1 MLLRRFRMSTVVVA
15 LLFPLGVQLP
25 AQSGRGTM
33 HGYVGYDDISYN
45 EMTQGAIHAKVELRG
60 ATKFNH
66 ALYTAETDNRGLYD
80 LPAIGAGEYTLTITA
95 PGHVPYHIDVYI
107 PSDFECRLA
116 TLLKKKKGARRS

>member
-1 MLLRRFRMSTVVVA
+1 MA
-15 LLFPLGVQLP
+15 LCFLFGGQLA

-45 EMTQGAIHAKVELRG
+45 EMIQGAVHATVELRG

-66 ALYTAETDNRGLYD
+66 ERYTAETDNRGMYD
-80 LPAIGAGEYTLTITA
+80 ILAIGAGEYTLTISA
-95 PGHVPYHIDVYI
+95 PGHVPYRIDVYI

-116 TLLKKKKGARRS
+116 TMLKKKAGARKN